1 MTPELKKFFR
11 HLNLVRDDIRKELD
25 LLGLSSQYQR
35 ICDFGCGNGL
45 ATYALALEK
54 ENADCFGVDLFESE
68 ADLDQL
74 HLYTKDI
81 QQICKDSQSP
91 ELFFNGDLY
100 ELHKEGRLPKFKKGN
115 IVLNQGIPEN
125 IDLAYCKKVLINI
138 RDKQYTDVPS
148 GEIALIRALNN
159 IAESLSPD
167 GKLCVVE
174 YDREFTLEKYFDA
187 SRFSVLN
194 CTQFQRQE
202 IRSRGRT
209 NVVSNFTLYLCQKQ
223 D

>member
-1 MTPELKKFFR
+1 MYPELKKFFR
-11 HLNLVRDDIRKELD
+11 HLNLVRDDIREELD

-45 ATYALALEK
+45 ATYALALEI
-54 ENADCFGVDLFESE
+54 ENADCFGVDLIESE

-74 HLYTKDI
+74 HLHSKDI
-81 QQICKDSQSP
+81 QQICKEGKLP
-91 ELFFNGDLY
+91 ERFLNSDLY
-100 ELHKEGRLPKFKKGN
+100 ELQKEGHLPKFKKGN
-115 IVLNQGIPEN
+115 IVLIQGIPEN

-138 RDKQYTDVPS
+138 RDKKYRKTSS
-148 GEIALIRALNN
+148 GKDALLRALNN
-159 IAESLSPD
+159 IAERLSPD

-202 IRSRGRT
+202 IRSGGRT